1 MWSFIV
7 KGGPIMVPIIL
18 CSIFGLAII
27 LEKFYYFKRIGI
39 NNARFTEEVFTEIKN
54 NRIQKA
60 VWLCDQN
67 AEAPLAMI
75 FKAGL
80 EKADLPVER
89 LEKVLEHSGNIQVQR
104 MEKRLTALGSI
115 ITISPLL
122 GFLGTITGLINAF
135 KSWEI
140 AGANITVSILS
151 QGIHEA
157 MITTAAGLIVA
168 VPFFLCH
175 NYFISRIKY
184 IASELTD
191 YGQQFLDAVSAAS
204 IAAGQPK
211 KAGA

>member
-1 MWSFIV
+1 MWSYIL

-18 CSIFGLAII
+18 CSIFGLVVI
-27 LEKFYYFKRIGI
+27 LEKLYFFRRIKMD
-39 NNARFTEEVFTEIKN
+39 NAKFTEAVFTEIKN
-54 NRIQKA
+54 GQIQKA
-60 VWLCDQN
+60 IWVCDQN
-67 AEAPLAMI
+67 AEAPLAVI

-89 LEKVLEHSGNIQVQR
+89 LEKVLEHAGNIQVQR
-104 MEKRLTALGSI
+104 LEKRLTALGSI

-135 KSWEI
+135 KSWET

-175 NYFISRIKY
+175 NYFVSKIKY
-184 IASELTD
+184 IASEMTD
-191 YGQQFLDAVSAAS
+191 YGQQFLDAVSAAD
-204 IAAGQPK
+204 IRAGLK
-211 KAGA
+211 K